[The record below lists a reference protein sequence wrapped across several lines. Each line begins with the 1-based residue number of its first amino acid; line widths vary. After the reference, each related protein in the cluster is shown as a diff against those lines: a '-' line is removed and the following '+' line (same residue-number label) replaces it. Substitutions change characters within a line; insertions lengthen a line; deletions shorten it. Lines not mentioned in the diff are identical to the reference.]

1 MRRLV
6 DFLCP
11 DTCSIPTRGEMLFRS
26 SARCSA
32 RAAWGKRS
40 TFPHRC
46 FAADRLWPLCGVPIF
61 PGNFKKLAGHVG
73 EKEYADVVRGTKS
86 LVPDI
91 TIRYEGPVA
100 NQHYEYCQ
108 KGAVRSIP

>member
-1 MRRLV
+1 
-6 DFLCP
+6 
-11 DTCSIPTRGEMLFRS
+11 
-26 SARCSA
+26 
-32 RAAWGKRS
+32 
-40 TFPHRC
+40 
-46 FAADRLWPLCGVPIF
+46 VPIF

-108 KGAVRSIP
+108 REQFAPYLNGFIDFGPTCDQKTQ